1 MAAARKFA
9 EEFGPLLV
17 FFVLNARGPQW
28 FDMPDSQ
35 SLFIATG
42 GFMAAL
48 TLSMLSSVA
57 RGQRPNNMT
66 LLSGAFVF
74 VFGGITLFLQD
85 ETFIKIKPTLIY
97 LLFAAILSFGLWR
110 QQTYLQKFMGEM
122 LPLSEA
128 GWIVLTKRWIVF
140 FLFLALL
147 NELMWRTQS
156 TDVWVSFKVFA
167 ILPLTIGFMMM
178 QMPLVKKYHK
188 AK

>member
-48 TLSMLSSVA
+48 ALSMLSSVA

-66 LLSGAFVF
+66 LLSGAF
-74 VFGGITLFLQD
+74 FLQD

-110 QQTYLQKFMGEM
+110 QQTYLQKLMGEM
-122 LPLSEA
+122 LPLSKA

-156 TDVWVSFKVFA
+156 TDFWVSFKVFA

>member
-1 MAAARKFA
+1 MASARKFA
-9 EEFGPLLV
+9 EEFGPLFV

-28 FDMPDSQ
+28 FDMPESQ

-48 TLSMLSSVA
+48 AVSLLSSVA

-66 LLSGAFVF
+66 LLSGTFVF

-110 QQTYLQKFMGEM
+110 QQTYLQKLMGDVF
-122 LPLSEA
+122 PLSA
-128 GWIVLTKRWIVF
+128 TGWIVLTKRWIVF
-140 FLFLALL
+140 FLFLAML
-147 NELMWRTQS
+147 NEIIWRTQD
-156 TDVWVSFKVFA
+156 TDIWVSFKVFA
-167 ILPLTIGFMMM
+167 ILPLTIGFMLM
-178 QMPLVKKYHK
+178 QMPLLKKYHE